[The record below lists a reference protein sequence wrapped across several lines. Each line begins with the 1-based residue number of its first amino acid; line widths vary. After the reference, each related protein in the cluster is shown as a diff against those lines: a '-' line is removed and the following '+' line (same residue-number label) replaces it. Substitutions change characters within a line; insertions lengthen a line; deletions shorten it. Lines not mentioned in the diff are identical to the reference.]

1 MKISKKT
8 INIMNRAAHRNALK
22 KNGGQDMFKPKV
34 EQSKK
39 KYTRKIK
46 HKNVF

>member
-1 MKISKKT
+1 MKISKED
-8 INIMNRAAHRNALK
+8 IQRMNRTAHRNALK

-39 KYTRKIK
+39 KYTRKVK
-46 HKNVF
+46 HKKAF